1 MSFDNVVTNFQL
13 RFILMCRFRSV
24 DSNDSGDISFAEFSI
39 WLVHQLG
46 PKLMQKI
53 SESVQ
58 HTMRTQD
65 KVSTTPESMKAS
77 RVSQTPQSASPSTPV
92 GPAKLPF
99 AEKSPSFV
107 STSPHLQDFAS
118 AHGKGFLPSAS
129 YFGLQ
134 VSSLEISQ
142 SEILDFFAQLS
153 LVVSLICFP

>member
-1 MSFDNVVTNFQL
+1 
-13 RFILMCRFRSV
+13 MCRFRSV

-107 STSPHLQDFAS
+107 STSPQLQDFAS

-142 SEILDFFAQLS
+142 AEILDFFAQLS
-153 LVVSLICFP
+153 LFVSLIC

>member
-1 MSFDNVVTNFQL
+1 
-13 RFILMCRFRSV
+13 V

-39 WLVHQLG
+39 WLVRQLG

-58 HTMRTQD
+58 HTMTTQD
-65 KVSTTPESMKAS
+65 KVSTTPESVKAS

-92 GPAKLPF
+92 GPAKLSF

-107 STSPHLQDFAS
+107 STSPQLQDFAS
-118 AHGKGFLPSAS
+118 SHGKGFMPNAS

-134 VSSLEISQ
+134 VSLLEISQ
-142 SEILDFFAQLS
+142 SELLDFFA
-153 LVVSLICFP
+153 